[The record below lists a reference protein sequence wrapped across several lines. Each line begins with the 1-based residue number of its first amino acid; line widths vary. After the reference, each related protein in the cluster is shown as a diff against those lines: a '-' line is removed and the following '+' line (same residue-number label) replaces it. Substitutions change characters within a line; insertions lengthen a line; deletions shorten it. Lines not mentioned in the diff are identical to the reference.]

1 MSDPVSLRE
10 QIQCV
15 AREIGYRERVYP
27 RWVNSKPKAKMSAE
41 TAEYQ
46 LRAMRAVL
54 ATLEALA
61 SNGGNQ

>member
-1 MSDPVSLRE
+1 MPDQVSLQE

-27 RWVNSKPKAKMSAE
+27 RWVNLKPKAKMSAE
-41 TAEYQ
+41 TADYQ

-54 ATLEALA
+54 VTLQALA